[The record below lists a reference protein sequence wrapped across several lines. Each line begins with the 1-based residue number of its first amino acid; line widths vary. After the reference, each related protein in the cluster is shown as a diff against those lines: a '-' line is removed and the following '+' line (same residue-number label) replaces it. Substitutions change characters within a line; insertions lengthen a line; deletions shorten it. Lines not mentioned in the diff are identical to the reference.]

1 MEQAEFVEHV
11 HVESATLLQRLEARP
26 PVVRPD
32 DVASIL
38 RNFRARAAAL
48 LRRVSCRSAA
58 DVVQTSGRRPSPP
71 LPRRSSVDRS
81 GPSSSRRGYEAA
93 HTSHGRPSFQH
104 TPAPEYTRGSAGSG
118 VPTSSTAPPRPQVFQ
133 TPPYVHPS
141 QGASGSAHFPY
152 MPTGDNVLNTPAW
165 GLHITPRA
173 PEQGHTQHTCKS
185 F

>member
-1 MEQAEFVEHV
+1 MAEFVEHV
-11 HVESATLLQRLEARP
+11 HVESDTMLQRLEARP

-93 HTSHGRPSFQH
+93 HTSHGRPYLSAHPSTGVHQGVSRI
-104 TPAPEYTRGSAGSG
+104 RGTHVEHGTTTSAGIPNSALCSPLAG
-118 VPTSSTAPPRPQVFQ
+118 SIWVGTLPLHANGGQRVEHTSMGTSYHSACARAGPHTA
-133 TPPYVHPS
+133 
-141 QGASGSAHFPY
+141 
-152 MPTGDNVLNTPAW
+152 
-165 GLHITPRA
+165 HIR
-173 PEQGHTQHTCKS
+173 
-185 F
+185 